1 MESGFTAKVDNK
13 IKIKKYFGADFN
25 FAILNFSFSAY
36 ANTRAANGIINN
48 NPKLFSENE
57 VISNL
62 FCVVIVSTTINF
74 SFEINGFK
82 FKNKGNSEFW
92 ITAFSNFSTEIICKI
107 DSNVINFDWNKLDFS
122 LSNIRS
128 NVVIKE
134 KLLKGTK
141 YTVFF

>member
-1 MESGFTAKVDNK
+1 M
-13 IKIKKYFGADFN
+13 
-25 FAILNFSFSAY
+25 
-36 ANTRAANGIINN
+36 
-48 NPKLFSENE
+48 FSENE

-62 FCVVIVSTTINF
+62 FCVVIVSTTISF

-92 ITAFSNFSTEIICKI
+92 VTVFSNFSKEIICKI
-107 DSNVINFDWNKLDFS
+107 DSNVTNFDWNKLDFS

-141 YTVFF
+141 NTMFF